1 MKLKEGHKDTSHMT
15 GCGGCLT
22 VFGIPFFLLL
32 VAVTWLFIDD
42 SITRKK
48 YIKDPEAAHR
58 EIVEG
63 YAGIEFPHYRMIE
76 TIMSP
81 KRGRF
86 EFIDTIRME
95 FLSLPDSSFY
105 ERLGNAC
112 ELKYYLDD
120 GEMTGTYR
128 PWHFD
133 KERNKYHFRFNAFY
147 NQTMYDSI
155 RSIFLSRG
163 VPREFL
169 AGDRLYEIHLPVG
182 SMEWKIVT
190 GIH

>member
-1 MKLKEGHKDTSHMT
+1 MKPKDGHKNTRHMT
-15 GCGGCLT
+15 GCSGCLT

-42 SITRKK
+42 SMTRKK

-63 YAGIEFPHYRMIE
+63 YAGVEFPPYRMIE

-95 FLSLPDSSFY
+95 FLNLPDSSFY
-105 ERLGNAC
+105 ERLRNAC
-112 ELKYYLDD
+112 ELKYYLND

-133 KERNKYHFRFNAFY
+133 KKQDKYYFRFNAFY
-147 NQTMYDSI
+147 NQTMYDTI
-155 RSIFLSRG
+155 RSIFSSRG

-169 AGDRLYEIHLPVG
+169 AGDRLYEVHLPVD
-182 SMEWKIVT
+182 SKEWKIVT